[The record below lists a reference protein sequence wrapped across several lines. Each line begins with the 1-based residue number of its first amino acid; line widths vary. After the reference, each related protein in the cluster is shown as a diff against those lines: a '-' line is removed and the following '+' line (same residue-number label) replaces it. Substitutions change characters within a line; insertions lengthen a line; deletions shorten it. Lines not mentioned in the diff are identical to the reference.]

1 LPSRTCHI
9 TWAALAGLVIAQS
22 VWAAGSATEYRSRV
36 GFTVTLPANWFALD
50 PSIVSEAS
58 VNAES
63 HPALSNVD
71 PADLRVALDR
81 IRSGE
86 YEYCF
91 RESPSKGFA
100 ENLTIRRRTLRIVDD
115 PKLMRQQCEG
125 VPASFARA
133 FGRPVVVSTCELR
146 TVAERPATYLE
157 VEGAHEGTWSLQY
170 QIRESPET
178 AIALTAT
185 VRIENLT
192 TARSELERIMTS
204 LRFVNEP

>member
-1 LPSRTCHI
+1 M
-9 TWAALAGLVIAQS
+9 TWVALAGFVIAQS
-22 VWAAGSATEYRSRV
+22 VWATGSATEYRSRL
-36 GFTVTLPANWFALD
+36 GFTVTLPPNWFALV
-50 PSIVSEAS
+50 PSIVSDAS
-58 VNAES
+58 VKAES

-115 PKLMRQQCEG
+115 PKLMRQQCEK
-125 VPASFARA
+125 VPESFSRA
-133 FGRPVVVSTCELR
+133 FGRPVAVSICELR
-146 TVAERPATYLE
+146 TVADRPATHLE
-157 VEGAHEGTWSLQY
+157 LEGALEGTWSLQY

-178 AIALTAT
+178 AIAVTAT
-185 VRIENLT
+185 VRSENLA
-192 TARSELERIMTS
+192 TARSEFELIMTS
-204 LRFVNEP
+204 IRFVNEP